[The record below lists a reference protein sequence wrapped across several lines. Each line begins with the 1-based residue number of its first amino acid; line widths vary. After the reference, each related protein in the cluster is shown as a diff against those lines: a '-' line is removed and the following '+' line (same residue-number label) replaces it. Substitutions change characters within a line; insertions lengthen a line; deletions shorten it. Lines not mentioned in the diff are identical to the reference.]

1 MTKRRLARYR
11 DAIDHQIRLDQI
23 GNNMP
28 LRSMRSQ
35 SPFIITLVC
44 AITMCDD
51 VTATSLNHSIAP
63 TPISQQ
69 EQKEYDSGLDKLFDD
84 LKAAKDADEAERIS
98 DRLYSRF
105 RQSGSATLDL
115 MASRAREAIAKGELP
130 VAIEILSRIIALE
143 PSWAEAWNLR
153 ATAFFMMRD
162 FDLAKSDV
170 VETLVREPRHLG
182 ALTGLALIF
191 ETQEQPREALKV
203 YRRILDLA
211 PELKPIKTSVERLAG
226 QIEKPM

>member
-1 MTKRRLARYR
+1 MTKRRLARYPNV
-11 DAIDHQIRLDQI
+11 IDRQKRLDQT
-23 GNNMP
+23 GNTMP
-28 LRSMRSQ
+28 LRSLRSQ
-35 SPFIITLVC
+35 YPVIISLVIGL
-44 AITMCDD
+44 AICDD
-51 VTATSLNHSIAP
+51 ATADNRNWLTAL

-69 EQKEYDSGLDKLFDD
+69 DQKDYDSGLDKLFDE

-105 RQSGSATLDL
+105 RQSGSATVDL
-115 MASRAREAIAKGELP
+115 MASRAREAISKGELP
-130 VAIEILSRIIALE
+130 VAIEILSRITALE

-191 ETQEQPREALKV
+191 ETQGQRREALKV

-211 PELKPIKTSVERLAG
+211 PELKPIKSSAERLEG